1 VLPPATQKP
10 DARSSFTF
18 HPHEKGAVIFGGY
31 SRIKSTVAA
40 GKQLKGGGQ
49 GLRTVLKPTIYQ
61 DTWFL
66 RISPPGPDAPSNN
79 TPTIRWERRKKPT
92 NPPNPPR
99 AGSTMAYHKGRGIMF
114 GGVHDVE
121 ESEEGIE
128 SEFFDTLF
136 AWNIERNRYF
146 QLTLRRPKVALM
158 KQADDRGNLKRG
170 RGKADEAEL
179 LRNLAALETKG
190 LVADTS
196 GVPAQD
202 MDLDETPAKPV
213 KPVLFTM
220 PHPRFNAQL
229 AVQDDMLYIFGGT
242 YEQGDREF
250 TFDEMWAIDLGKLD
264 GVHEIYRREL
274 DNWQG
279 SDEEDSDTQSNDEDD
294 SEDEDA
300 DGDSSMGVPLPPQ
313 ETGLPLKVKETVVP
327 LETADSELEQ
337 PEPVVADTRP
347 HPRPFESLREFFT
360 RTSVAWQDVVIE
372 SLRNNDATF
381 QESIKE
387 LRKRAFDLAEEQWWD
402 CREEIIALEDEQE
415 EAGIGEVIS
424 MDNRNS
430 EAGGVGRRR

>member
-1 VLPPATQKP
+1 MLPPATQKP

-146 QLTLRRPKVALM
+146 QLTLRRPKVPLM

-190 LVADTS
+190 SVADTS
-196 GVPAQD
+196 GEPAQD

-279 SDEEDSDTQSNDEDD
+279 SDEENSDTQSNDEDD

-337 PEPVVADTRP
+337 PGSVVADTRP

>member
-1 VLPPATQKP
+1 
-10 DARSSFTF
+10 
-18 HPHEKGAVIFGGY
+18 
-31 SRIKSTVAA
+31 
-40 GKQLKGGGQ
+40 
-49 GLRTVLKPTIYQ
+49 
-61 DTWFL
+61 
-66 RISPPGPDAPSNN
+66 
-79 TPTIRWERRKKPT
+79 
-92 NPPNPPR
+92 
-99 AGSTMAYHKGRGIMF
+99 MAYHKGRGIMF

-190 LVADTS
+190 SVADTS
-196 GVPAQD
+196 GEPAQD

-264 GVHEIYRREL
+264 GVHEIYQREL

-337 PEPVVADTRP
+337 PGPVVADTRP

-360 RTSVAWQDVVIE
+360 RTSVPWQDVVIE

-424 MDNRNS
+424 MENRNS